1 MTKAQLVRKHAQV
14 KAQMDL
20 LEERTAKAKEMLSNM
35 DKGEENAKLVDAL
48 NKAKMNME
56 RIKMHMQF
64 FFPMMEVVAS
74 ANELKQGEKK

>member
-20 LEERTAKAKEMLSNM
+20 LEERTAKAKEMLKMNM
-35 DKGEENAKLVDAL
+35 NKGEEKAKLVDAL

-56 RIKMHMQF
+56 RMKMHMQF
-64 FFPMMEVVAS
+64 FFPMMEVVAYC
-74 ANELKQGEKK
+74 K